1 MNGLILFSDDP
12 VLFLQLFDILF
23 DTIQDFPGLLQVQLD
38 RPYDLPDILFTACLF
53 QTLFIGYEFLLPPR
67 ESTTTSPTERECPVK
82 SSGLSRLN
90 RS

>member
-23 DTIQDFPGLLQVQLD
+23 DTIQDFPGTDQVLLD
-38 RPYDLPDILFTACLF
+38 RPDDLPDILFAACLF
-53 QTLFIGYEFLLPPR
+53 QTFFIGYEFLLPPR